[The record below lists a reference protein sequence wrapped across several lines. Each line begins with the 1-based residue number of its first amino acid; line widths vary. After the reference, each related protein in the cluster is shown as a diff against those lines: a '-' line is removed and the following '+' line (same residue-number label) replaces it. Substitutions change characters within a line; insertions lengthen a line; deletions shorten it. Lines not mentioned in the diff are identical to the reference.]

1 MTYDL
6 NGNLGTLTD
15 AGGSTTYTWN
25 PRNQLTGLSGPGLT
39 ASFGY
44 DALGRRWT
52 KTVNSAQTD
61 VLYDGLNPVQE
72 GVLPSTPAANLL
84 TGLGLDEV
92 FTRTDAAGLRAF
104 LSDALGSA
112 VALTDESGAVQTAYT
127 YAPFGE
133 TTVTGTASDTP
144 YQFTGRENDGTG
156 LHSYRAR
163 YYQPALSRFVN
174 EDPIG
179 LLGGWN
185 LYEYA
190 AGNPVRN
197 IDPLGLWTGQL
208 GLNIGGGGLGASGS
222 FFGGFVFDPNGG
234 FGTYWGYG
242 FGGGEGAGIGGGIQG
257 GISNG
262 SNICALGGPFV
273 NATFRGG
280 GGAGGSADF
289 FTGYGAGPGGRVTG
303 GAVTYGLGGG
313 ASGSVQNTWTHVTPI
328 SGRKS
333 CN

>member
-133 TTVTGTASDTP
+133 TTVTGTASDNP

-163 YYQPALSRFVN
+163 YYQPAFGRFLS
-174 EDPIG
+174 EDPYG
-179 LLGGWN
+179 EGYTYVANSPG
-185 LYEYA
+185 
-190 AGNPVRN
+190 RFT
-197 IDPLGLWTGQL
+197 DPLGLCYVDV
-208 GLNIGGGGLGASGS
+208 GLTAGGGGVGASGGMMIDCS
-222 FFGGFVFDPNGG
+222 RNV
-234 FGTYWGYG
+234 YLY
-242 FGGGEGAGIGGGIQG
+242 
-257 GISNG
+257 
-262 SNICALGGPFV
+262 
-273 NATFRGG
+273 
-280 GGAGGSADF
+280 GGAGFMVG
-289 FTGYGAGPGGRVTG
+289 GPIGA
-303 GAVTYGLGGG
+303 
-313 ASGSVQNTWTHVTPI
+313 
-328 SGRKS
+328 
-333 CN
+333 